1 MNRGEDNLMDKVRLG
16 VIGLGQRGTGL
27 VKDLFLQMPQVT
39 VAALCDDYGTRAA
52 DVAAHVQE
60 KTGNMP
66 YATKDWK
73 ELLTREDVDALL
85 IFTPWE
91 LHIPMAI
98 AAMKAGKPV
107 GIEVGGA
114 TSVQQC
120 WDLVRTWEETRTPF
134 MFLENCCYG
143 QTEMT
148 VMNMVRKGLF
158 GEVVHCEGAYAH
170 DLRDEISE
178 GEERHHYR
186 LRHYINRNCENYPT
200 HELGPIAKLLKIN
213 DGNRMVSLTAMASKA
228 AGLKDYLHTHKV
240 AGCDE
245 STDFAQ
251 GDVFT
256 TCVRCAN
263 GETILLQL
271 DTTLPR
277 FYSRNFTVR
286 GTKGMYEER
295 TNSVYLD
302 GDDRHFDWKSG
313 WDNFGEYLKEHEH
326 PLWVKFRE
334 GGIVGGHGGMDGLVY
349 GAFADCLINGWDMPI
364 DVYDAAAWMAITP
377 LSEASVKLGGMPVEI
392 PDFTNGTWFA
402 REARNSGEY
411 TL

>member
-1 MNRGEDNLMDKVRLG
+1 MDKVRLG
-16 VIGLGQRGTGL
+16 VIGLGQRGASL
-27 VKDLFLQMPQVT
+27 VKDLFLVMPQVK
-39 VAALCDDYGTRAA
+39 VAALCDDYENRAQEVA
-52 DVAAHVQE
+52 DHVAE

-66 YATKDWK
+66 FVTKKYEDI
-73 ELLTREDVDALL
+73 LTRGDVDAVLVL
-85 IFTPWE
+85 TPWE
-91 LHIPMAI
+91 THIPMAI
-98 AAMKAGKPV
+98 AAMKAGMPV

-134 MFLENCCYG
+134 MFMENCCYG

-158 GEVVHCEGAYAH
+158 GEIVHCEGAYAH

-186 LRHYINRNCENYPT
+186 LRHYIKRNCENYPT
-200 HELGPIAKLLKIN
+200 HELGPIAKLLNIN
-213 DGNRMVSLTAMASKA
+213 NGNRMVSLSAMASKA
-228 AGLKDYLHTHKV
+228 AGLKDYLRTHKV

-245 STDFAQ
+245 NTVFAQ

-256 TCVRCAN
+256 TCIRCAN

-295 TNSVYLD
+295 TNSVFLD
-302 GDDRHFDWKSG
+302 GDTRHFDWKPG
-313 WDNFGEYLKEHEH
+313 WDNFTEYLKEHEH
-326 PLWVKFRE
+326 PLWAKFRQ

-377 LSEASVKLGGMPVEI
+377 LTEASIRMGGAVVDI
-392 PDFTNGTWFA
+392 PDFTDGRWLE
-402 REARNSGEY
+402 REERNCGEY
-411 TL
+411 KLEK